1 MEYALI
7 ALLAFIVGF
16 RIAEAL
22 HQMAFRKI
30 MEELGI
36 KESQLRDL
44 ARKNGLKL
52 EDEPDPKADPELEL
66 IEVKLEQHQG
76 QIYAFRTDT
85 DQFLGQGTDRESLI
99 AALKQRL
106 NNVRL
111 VISEENGANL
121 IKQPNEA

>member
-7 ALLAFIVGF
+7 AILAFIVGF

-36 KESQLRDL
+36 KESQLREL

-52 EDEPDPKADPELEL
+52 EDEKESKDPELEL

-85 DQFLGQGTDRESLI
+85 DQFLGQGVDRDSLI
-99 AALKQRL
+99 AHLKQRL
-106 NNVRL
+106 TNVRL

-121 IKQPNEA
+121 IKPNDA